1 MVEEKGEQ
9 KRSVL
14 IVEDDP
20 LVGELL
26 AKTFRLEGYEVD
38 VARDGE
44 EGLRKA
50 QGGESDLI
58 LLDILLPG
66 IDGWEVL
73 TRLRQNA
80 QSKDTPVIMVSALAD
95 EKSRVQG
102 LRGGA
107 DDYVTKP
114 FSPLELLAR
123 VEAVLRRI
131 EGRISNP
138 SPSPRLP
145 VRRGE
150 KIYLL
155 NPDDINFISMQGGYA
170 IVHTDKERYLTEY
183 NLVKLEKLLDPSKFF
198 RAHRSFIVN
207 LGKVSE
213 IARVGNSAFELTME
227 DSART
232 KIPLSRRQA
241 AELRK
246 ILNI

>member
-1 MVEEKGEQ
+1 MVGEKDEH

-20 LVGELL
+20 LVSELL
-26 AKTFRLEGYEVD
+26 AKAFRLEGYEVD

-73 TRLRQNA
+73 TQLRRNPR
-80 QSKDTPVIMVSALAD
+80 SKDTPVIMVSALAD
-95 EKSRVQG
+95 EKSRIQG

-114 FSPLELLAR
+114 FSTLELLAR

-131 EGRISNP
+131 EGKISNP
-138 SPSPRLP
+138 SPNFRLP
-145 VRRGE
+145 VRKGE
-150 KIYLL
+150 KIHLL
-155 NPDDINFISMQGGYA
+155 NPDNINFISMQGGYA
-170 IVHTDKERYLTEY
+170 IVNTDKERYLTEY
-183 NLVKLEKLLDPSKFF
+183 NLTKLEKLLDPSRFF

-213 IARVGNSAFELTME
+213 IARVGNSAFELIIE
-227 DSART
+227 DPART

-241 AELRK
+241 IELRK